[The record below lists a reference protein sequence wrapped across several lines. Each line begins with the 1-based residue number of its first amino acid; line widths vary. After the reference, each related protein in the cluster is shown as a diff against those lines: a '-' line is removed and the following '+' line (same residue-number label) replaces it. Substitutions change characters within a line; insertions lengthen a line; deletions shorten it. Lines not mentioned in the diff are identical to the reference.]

1 MSFGFQ
7 DSEYRAIEKVVVS
20 IMSCREVW
28 NAPENPPCKGRK
40 DNGMEGLRRVAE
52 VIMIEKAHYVL
63 FVETQDLVTA
73 QKKI

>member
-1 MSFGFQ
+1 
-7 DSEYRAIEKVVVS
+7 
-20 IMSCREVW
+20 MSCREVW